1 MVTVPNQ
8 GPATIDEPSCLLV
21 TAGGERYGIL
31 ASRVIR
37 ILRDIA
43 IHPIPGARPP
53 LVGLGQYGGE
63 PVAVV
68 DLPEMVHGK
77 AAGASQRVVVLV
89 ASGRRVGHEMI
100 GLAVD
105 EANRLTLLDKNEIS
119 DETAP
124 PLLGWIERD
133 GQRVQVVD
141 PSLITDDDVSTG
153 RNPGAGER

>member
-1 MVTVPNQ
+1 
-8 GPATIDEPSCLLV
+8 
-21 TAGGERYGIL
+21 
-31 ASRVIR
+31 
-37 ILRDIA
+37 
-43 IHPIPGARPP
+43 
-53 LVGLGQYGGE
+53 
-63 PVAVV
+63 
-68 DLPEMVHGK
+68 
-77 AAGASQRVVVLV
+77 
-89 ASGRRVGHEMI
+89 MI